1 MKLGLLFCVGAVVGG
16 AYWLGAQRSQS
27 RPAGSSLHAPAP
39 SATGTG
45 AAPSVPSIEAAFDRV
60 HKNPR
65 DPEAWTAL
73 GDAQSAQHEL
83 EAAEHAYRTAIR
95 LGDKSGLAHARL
107 GFLHYGRQEDAEA
120 LALLEIAQKKGAEA
134 PMLDF
139 TVRAAQASLQART
152 EGASDGP
159 ETPPPPSRGS
169 NFDAGVAPEP
179 VAERA
184 PPPAPPEPPA
194 PPTLAPVEPEPPLE
208 PSPCEVPA
216 IPLKGGRTFALE
228 LEFNDALARL
238 IIDTGASITVLT
250 QDFVDRANIRP
261 HPHRRVRAITANGRV
276 EFSTAVIEQVSVGD
290 RAVESTWVAICPDC
304 VEDVAD
310 GLLGLDLQ
318 AAFGI
323 QLDPRSAVVRIADCE
338 SP

>member
-1 MKLGLLFCVGAVVGG
+1 MKLGLLLCVGTVAGG
-16 AYWLGAQRSQS
+16 AYWLGARRSVGG
-27 RPAGSSLHAPAP
+27 PAGSSLRPPAP
-39 SATGTG
+39 RADAS
-45 AAPSVPSIEAAFDRV
+45 SEPSIEGAFDVV

-120 LALLEIAQKKGAEA
+120 LALLEIAQKKGAEV

-152 EGASDGP
+152 EGGSDGP
-159 ETPPPPSRGS
+159 ETPPPPASRGS

-179 VAERA
+179 VAQRA
-184 PPPAPPEPPA
+184 PPPAPPESPA